1 MPEQPED
8 LDEQP
13 EAVRALVGRTITVTA
28 DLSGIPDARP
38 YQLRITAARMTPD
51 PASHTVHVTGARL
64 RMDGRPAI
72 RKRGPVESTTVW
84 LVDGWTEALG
94 LPALPPREWVQ
105 ETAGTPVYSERQR
118 AGVAAQIV
126 DQGAVYRVTVGDV
139 DEDQAVPGEQVAQR
153 VAAALA
159 EDGMRLDRH
168 ADGRTLRLR
177 YRDGRPGTTL
187 RPVGNEETG
196 R

>member
-13 EAVRALVGRTITVTA
+13 EAVRALVGRTITVTEA
-28 DLSGIPDARP
+28 LSGIPNARP
-38 YQLRITAARMTPD
+38 YQLRITEARMTPD

-72 RKRGPVESTTVW
+72 RKRGPVDKTTVW
-84 LVDGWTEALG
+84 LLDGWTEILG
-94 LPALPPREWVQ
+94 LPALPPREWLQ
-105 ETAGTPVYSERQR
+105 AAAGTSVYSESQR
-118 AGVAAQIV
+118 AGIAAQIV
-126 DQGAVYRVTVGDV
+126 DQGAAYRVAVGDV
-139 DEDQAVPGEQVAQR
+139 VEDQAVPGDQVVQR
-153 VAAALA
+153 VAEALA

-177 YRDGRPGTTL
+177 YRDDRPGMTL
-187 RPVGNEETG
+187 HPISNEETE